1 MKIIRWLSSLFG
13 TTPSSLPNEPS
24 ASNAL
29 LDPVYGVIVNPA
41 TGLPMVGGIYGL
53 DTGGNPY
60 GYRGG
65 RYDTSIP
72 DEKIHDG
79 VKGIASVLSASAPSN
94 PDSDSD
100 VAADVA
106 SHSFTSSCWD
116 HDSWDDINP
125 ATGLPMMVGGLDTA
139 GNPYGCSS
147 SWDDFT

>member
-13 TTPSSLPNEPS
+13 TTPSPSSTEPS
-24 ASNAL
+24 VSNAL

-79 VKGIASVLSASAPSN
+79 VKGIASVFSDSAPSS

-100 VAADVA
+100 VAADVV
-106 SHSFTSSCWD
+106 SHSFTSSCRNY
-116 HDSWDDINP
+116 DSLDEINP
-125 ATGLPMMVGGLDTA
+125 ATGLPMADSCFDVG
-139 GNPYGCSS
+139 GNPYGYY
-147 SWDDFT
+147 WDD